1 MEEVGELA
9 RSPSPV
15 RKTRSRRSN
24 QIPLTT
30 PETQENTRHTP
41 AISVL
46 DELEW
51 SAPSSPV
58 AEDTKPATETF
69 AAGNLDPSLWQDCGS
84 AFHTAFSLLGGGESF
99 QVEMPDALA
108 APDTAEASDSVELY
122 DSCVADESAM
132 PENEDVPDG
141 IHDGEMLLG
150 EIGEMVMQKD
160 GQELKSTTI
169 RDSKGRKGRG
179 RVCATGESAMPN
191 DEDSPGG
198 EMLLREIG
206 EMLTRKSGKEQRFTT
221 IRGVRGRKKRVTICP
236 THESTVPNNKDSIDD
251 ITHSVLGDLEEDS
264 DMVLISAQE
273 GGCSD
278 GELLLRKTAGSLM
291 QKDGRGESG
300 TTIRAVKVGKGS
312 GRICAT
318 DESAIPSH
326 RDSAS
331 DMAHSGLDDARGD
344 SDVVLISP
352 QEEPDSDGENTLIE
366 IAKLFTPED
375 GQGQRE
381 AIAKGGKG
389 RGRKKGRGRGR
400 RKAKGRGK
408 GRSKPGGLQSNT
420 GNDEMV
426 IDPTEP
432 EQEVEKLKGPDSPIE
447 ISTSPAHTVS
457 SLSPAQQS
465 NSDCICIESDVDQ
478 VISETHDQFDD
489 APGQKYKEVNSNGE
503 PLPISDHEGYD
514 PDALTCICRQKRND
528 RYTLISK
535 QPLGILK
542 FAQLKHLQFSLPDN
556 RGAFTVFRFMIR
568 CVSCQEWYHGNC
580 VGISGTDGCKDYVCP
595 ACITKNQS
603 EHRPECC
610 PQPED
615 DCSHPQG
622 LILSRQED
630 MELKSEQQAVKVRIA
645 FPQ

>member
-9 RSPSPV
+9 RSPPPV
-15 RKTRSRRSN
+15 RKTRSRRSS

-30 PETQENTRHTP
+30 PETQENARHTP
-41 AISVL
+41 TISVL

-58 AEDTKPATETF
+58 AEDSKPATETF

-108 APDTAEASDSVELY
+108 APDTAEAGDSVELY
-122 DSCVADESAM
+122 DSSVADESAM
-132 PENEDVPDG
+132 PENEDF
-141 IHDGEMLLG
+141 HDGEMLLG
-150 EIGEMVMQKD
+150 EIGEMVVQKD
-160 GQELKSTTI
+160 GQELRSTTI

-198 EMLLREIG
+198 EMLLREFG
-206 EMLTRKSGKEQRFTT
+206 EMLTRKGGKEQRYTT
-221 IRGVRGRKKRVTICP
+221 IRGVRGRKERGTTV
-236 THESTVPNNKDSIDD
+236 ESTVPNNNDCPDD
-251 ITHSVLGDLEEDS
+251 ITHSVLGDLEGDS

-273 GGCSD
+273 GESSD
-278 GELLLRKTAGSLM
+278 GELLLRKTAGSLK
-291 QKDGRGESG
+291 QKDGRGERG
-300 TTIRAVKVGKGS
+300 TTIRAVKVGKGR
-312 GRICAT
+312 GRPCAT
-318 DESAIPSH
+318 EESAMPSH
-326 RDSAS
+326 RDSAD

-366 IAKLFTPED
+366 IRKLLTPED
-375 GQGQRE
+375 GRGQRE
-381 AIAKGGKG
+381 TIAKGGKG

-420 GNDEMV
+420 GDDEMV

-432 EQEVEKLKGPDSPIE
+432 GQEVEKLKGPDSPIE

-457 SLSPAQQS
+457 SLSPAQRS

-478 VISETHDQFDD
+478 VINETHDQFDD
-489 APGQKYKEVNSNGE
+489 APGQKYKEVHSNGE
-503 PLPISDHEGYD
+503 PLPITDHEGYD
-514 PDALTCICRQKRND
+514 PDALTCICRQKRED
-528 RYTLISK
+528 RYALIS
-535 QPLGILK
+535 
-542 FAQLKHLQFSLPDN
+542 
-556 RGAFTVFRFMIR
+556 
-568 CVSCQEWYHGNC
+568 
-580 VGISGTDGCKDYVCP
+580 
-595 ACITKNQS
+595 
-603 EHRPECC
+603 
-610 PQPED
+610 
-615 DCSHPQG
+615 
-622 LILSRQED
+622 
-630 MELKSEQQAVKVRIA
+630 
-645 FPQ
+645 